1 MPDRVACHESP
12 SALLNCGSLEM
23 ELRAWTDS
31 VVSELGDAPDQAA
44 PIREATILGY
54 DGRKHA
60 VALVAGKVMKID
72 IRHLYVR
79 QREPRK
85 EQPAVVAA
93 PTLPSGPP
101 VGIDSA
107 YVRIKT
113 AGANVRP

>member
-1 MPDRVACHESP
+1 
-12 SALLNCGSLEM
+12 M

-31 VVSELGDAPDQAA
+31 VVSELGDAPDKAA

-79 QREPRK
+79 QPEPK
-85 EQPAVVAA
+85 QAPAAVVA
-93 PTLPSGPP
+93 PP
-101 VGIDSA
+101 PPPRGALVEVDSA
-107 YVRIKT
+107 YIRIKT
-113 AGANVRP
+113 SGANVRPAIRRRAYEAS

>member
-1 MPDRVACHESP
+1 
-12 SALLNCGSLEM
+12 M

-31 VVSELGDAPDQAA
+31 VVSELGDAPDKAA

-79 QREPRK
+79 QAPPEKAP
-85 EQPAVVAA
+85 PAVAAA
-93 PTLPSGPP
+93 PAPRQGPL
-101 VGIDSA
+101 VELDSA

-113 AGANVRP
+113 AGANVLPAIRRRAYSAP

>member
-1 MPDRVACHESP
+1 
-12 SALLNCGSLEM
+12 M

-31 VVSELGDAPDQAA
+31 VVSELGDAPDKVA

-79 QREPRK
+79 QPEPK
-85 EQPAVVAA
+85 KAQPAVVAA
-93 PTLPSGPP
+93 PAPQGPP
-101 VGIDSA
+101 VGLDSA

-113 AGANVRP
+113 AGANVRPPIRRRAYEAS

>member
-1 MPDRVACHESP
+1 
-12 SALLNCGSLEM
+12 M

-31 VVSELGDAPDQAA
+31 VVSELGDAPDKAA

-79 QREPRK
+79 QPPPEK
-85 EQPAVVAA
+85 AQPAVA
-93 PTLPSGPP
+93 PPPPPRQGPL
-101 VGIDSA
+101 VELDSA

-113 AGANVRP
+113 AGAYARPAIRRRAYNAS